1 MHDFP
6 GHSEE
11 YARAGKK
18 KRPAVAA
25 SGRTIQDEFGESPE
39 ETELIP
45 YSSNAM
51 VAESDRATGC
61 TAAYAWVVFAL
72 MFCLLLSDYMSR
84 QALNALFPILK
95 VQWQLSD
102 TQLGSISGI
111 VPLAVGVL
119 TLPLSLVADRWGRVK
134 SIALMAALWSL
145 ATLGCAIAS
154 SYHEMLVARIFVGVG
169 EAAYGSVGLAMLMSI
184 FPGRLRSTI
193 AGGFTSAAAFGSV
206 LGVSVSGVVAT
217 HLGWRWSMGLMAML
231 GFALVI
237 IYFFVVT
244 ETRLTRAYPNDASEA
259 PVQESVRLTP
269 RALFP
274 GLFPSFSVSCAYL
287 GSALQIFVQGTLF
300 VWLPSYLNRYWEMP
314 VSKASIVAAGLVLVS
329 GMGQLLCG
337 VLTDRLSGASSLKR
351 WNMAIGYC
359 LALAILLE
367 IAFRLPP
374 CKLQLVLLAPAV
386 LFLASSFGT
395 CSAIIAGAT
404 SPAIHGSAF
413 ATLTLFNNIL
423 GLAAGPF
430 FTGVIAD
437 AVGLQSA
444 LRLLPLAAVLPFI
457 VYLIGRR
464 CHIAEERCAR
474 GIRS

>member
-1 MHDFP
+1 MSLYTSNAVP
-6 GHSEE
+6 AES
-11 YARAGKK
+11 A
-18 KRPAVAA
+18 AVAGGA
-25 SGRTIQDEFGESPE
+25 R
-39 ETELIP
+39 
-45 YSSNAM
+45 
-51 VAESDRATGC
+51 
-61 TAAYAWVVFAL
+61 AYAWVVFAL

-102 TQLGSISGI
+102 TQLGSISGV

-119 TLPLSLVADRWGRVK
+119 TLPFSLIADRWGRVK

-154 SYHEMLVARIFVGVG
+154 SYHEMLVARVFVGVG
-169 EAAYGSVGLAMLMSI
+169 EAAYGSVGLAMLMSL
-184 FPGRLRSTI
+184 FPGHLRSTI

-206 LGVSVSGVVAT
+206 LGVSVSGIVAA
-217 HLGWRWSMGLMAML
+217 HFGWRWSMGLMAIL

-237 IYFFVVT
+237 IYGFVVS
-244 ETRLTRAYPNDASEA
+244 EKRLARAHPRDASA
-259 PVQESVRLTP
+259 TPAHGRVTLTP
-269 RALFP
+269 QALFS
-274 GLFPSFSVSCAYL
+274 GLFPSWSVFCAYL
-287 GSALQIFVQGTLF
+287 GSALQIFIQGTLF
-300 VWLPSYLNRYWEMP
+300 VWLPSYLNRYWDMP
-314 VSKASIVAAGLVLVS
+314 VSKAAVVAAGLVLVS

-337 VLTDRLSGASSLKR
+337 VMTDRISGDSSLKR

-359 LALAILLE
+359 LMLGILLA

-374 CKLQLVLLAPAV
+374 GNLQLAVLAPAV

-404 SPAIHGSAF
+404 PPAIHGSAF

-437 AVGLQSA
+437 AVGLQGA
-444 LRLLPLAAVLPFI
+444 LRLLPLAAVLPLA
-457 VYLIGRR
+457 VYLIGRWR
-464 CHIAEERCAR
+464 YIAETRR
-474 GIRS
+474 G

>member
-1 MHDFP
+1 MTL
-6 GHSEE
+6 
-11 YARAGKK
+11 YTNN
-18 KRPAVAA
+18 AV
-25 SGRTIQDEFGESPE
+25 P
-39 ETELIP
+39 
-45 YSSNAM
+45 
-51 VAESDRATGC
+51 AESVMTGSSVR
-61 TAAYAWVVFAL
+61 AYAWVVFAL

-95 VQWQLSD
+95 VQWRLSD
-102 TQLGSISGI
+102 TQLGSISGV

-119 TLPLSLVADRWGRVK
+119 TLPFSLIADRWGRVK

-145 ATLGCAIAS
+145 ATLGCAMAS

-184 FPGRLRSTI
+184 FPGKLRSTV

-206 LGVSVSGVVAT
+206 LGVSASGIIAS
-217 HLGWRWSMGLMAML
+217 HFGWRFSMALMAIL

-244 ETRLTRAYPNDASEA
+244 EKRFAQAHPDDAGAKPGYQRLK
-259 PVQESVRLTP
+259 LTP
-269 RALFP
+269 RALCS
-274 GLFPSFSVSCAYL
+274 GLFPSRSVFCAYL
-287 GSALQIFVQGTLF
+287 GSALQLFIQGTLF
-300 VWLPSYLNRYWEMP
+300 VWLPSYLNRYWGMP
-314 VSKASIVAAGLVLVS
+314 VSKAAVVAAGLVLVS
-329 GMGQLLCG
+329 GMGQFLCG
-337 VLTDRLSGASSLKR
+337 ALTDRISGDSSLKR

-359 LALAILLE
+359 LALGILLA

-374 CKLQLVLLAPAV
+374 GNLQLALLVPAV

-395 CSAIIAGAT
+395 CSAIIAAAT
-404 SPAIHGSAF
+404 PPAIHGSAF

-437 AVGLQSA
+437 AVGLQGA
-444 LRLLPLAAVLPFI
+444 LRWLPLAAVLPLA

-464 CHIAEERCAR
+464 CNVAEAR
-474 GIRS
+474 RG